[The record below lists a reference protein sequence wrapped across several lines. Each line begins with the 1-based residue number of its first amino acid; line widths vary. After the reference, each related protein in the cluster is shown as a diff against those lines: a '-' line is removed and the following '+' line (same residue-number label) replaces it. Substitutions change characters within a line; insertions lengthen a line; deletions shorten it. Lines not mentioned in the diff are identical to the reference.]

1 MVSAPPL
8 KSQFT
13 SDASK
18 FFLHQEAMESLR
30 AGKGQPIVSHIMLT
44 DRCQHSCAFCSV
56 ATRDGGSL
64 TMVQVKEYLD
74 QLVPLGL
81 KAVILSGGGN
91 PILYRDNEKSGIG
104 QHPMLPHRNCDFN
117 DAVDLIKSYG
127 LEIGLITNG
136 MPMKDFQFGEH
147 RNPAGIITPIIRK
160 SWKTVRPE
168 TLDKCTWIRISM
180 SGLDHDEREVFV
192 PDIDPSKTTL
202 GFSYVY
208 HDKYIEPEEE
218 NHGKVSTIEDIRTP
232 LVDGDGRTELGKD
245 RIPWLTEQLRGYVER
260 HNPVYLRLLP
270 NCLEPSRIPE
280 RCAELQVMAEEIDP
294 SIAFVQRKPPKA
306 PDRCF
311 LGYVHPVL
319 NSDGLVFPCD
329 SVCLA
334 NAALRGEHKF
344 ASPWA
349 ICKWNDIADYFSK
362 PVHSMVDSQKLCS
375 GCVFHHSNDV
385 LAAVV
390 DGGESPYPEGNS
402 FTHPN
407 FV

>member
-1 MVSAPPL
+1 MTAAPPL

-18 FFLHQEAMESLR
+18 FFLHQEAMASLR
-30 AGKGQPIVSHIMLT
+30 NGKGMPIVSHIMLT
-44 DRCQHSCAFCSV
+44 DRCQDTCAFCSV

-64 TMVQVKEYLD
+64 TMRQVAEYLD

-91 PILYRDNEKSGIG
+91 PILYRCNETKA
-104 QHPMLPHRNCDFN
+104 DFN
-117 DAVDLIKSYG
+117 EAVKLIKSYG

-136 MPMKDFQFGEH
+136 MPMKEYSQLADIK
-147 RNPAGIITPIIRK
+147 AGKKVEKLFAGCHRK

-168 TLDKCTWIRISM
+168 TLDMMTWIRISM
-180 SGLDHDEREVFV
+180 SGLDHERRVVEV
-192 PDIDPSKTTL
+192 PDIDPDKTTL

-208 HDKYIEPEEE
+208 HDKYIEPLEE
-218 NHGKVSTIEDIRTP
+218 NHGKVSTLADIRTP

-245 RIPWLTEQLRGYVER
+245 RLPWLTEQLKRYVELYS
-260 HNPVYLRLLP
+260 PVYLRLLP

-280 RCAELQVMAEEIDP
+280 RCKDLQKMAEAIDP
-294 SIAFVQRKPPKA
+294 SVAFVQMKPPKA
-306 PDRCF
+306 PKRCF

-319 NSDGLVFPCD
+319 NSDGQVFPCD

-349 ICKWNDIADYFSK
+349 ICKWNEIGEYFAR
-362 PVHSMVDSQKLCS
+362 PVKSMVDSERLCA
-375 GCVFHHSNDV
+375 GCVFHGSNDV
-385 LAAVV
+385 LASVV
-390 DGGESPYPEGNS
+390 DGGESPYPEQQ

>member
-1 MVSAPPL
+1 MTAAPPL

-18 FFLHQEAMESLR
+18 FFLHQEVMASLR
-30 AGKGQPIVSHIMLT
+30 NGKGMPIVSHIMLT
-44 DRCQHSCAFCSV
+44 DRCQDTCAFCSV

-64 TMVQVKEYLD
+64 TMTQVKEYLD
-74 QLVPLGL
+74 QLVPMGL

-91 PILYRDNEKSGIG
+91 PILYRCNETKA
-104 QHPMLPHRNCDFN
+104 DFN
-117 DAVDLIKSYG
+117 EAVDLIKSYG

-136 MPMKDFQFGEH
+136 MPMKDYKGEW
-147 RNPAGIITPIIRK
+147 RGMTCRVSDDYWQLRK
-160 SWKTVRPE
+160 SWKSVRPD
-168 TLDKCTWIRISM
+168 TLDQCTWIRISM
-180 SGLDHDEREVFV
+180 SGLDHERRVVEV
-192 PDIDPSKTTL
+192 PDIDPDKTTL

-208 HDKYIEPEEE
+208 HDKYIEPLEE
-218 NHGKVSTIEDIRTP
+218 NHGKVSTLTDIRTP

-245 RIPWLTEQLRGYVER
+245 RLPWLTEQLKGYVER
-260 HNPVYLRLLP
+260 YNPVYLRLLP

-280 RCAELQVMAEEIDP
+280 RCADLQVMADEINP
-294 SIAFVQRKPPKA
+294 SVAFVQMKPPKA
-306 PDRCF
+306 PKRCF

-319 NSDGLVFPCD
+319 NSDGQVFPCD

-349 ICKWNDIADYFSK
+349 ICKWNEIGEYFSR
-362 PVHSMVDSQKLCS
+362 PVKSMVDSERLCA
-375 GCVFHHSNDV
+375 GCVFHGSNDV
-385 LAAVV
+385 LASVV
-390 DGGESPYPEGNS
+390 DGGESPYPEQQ